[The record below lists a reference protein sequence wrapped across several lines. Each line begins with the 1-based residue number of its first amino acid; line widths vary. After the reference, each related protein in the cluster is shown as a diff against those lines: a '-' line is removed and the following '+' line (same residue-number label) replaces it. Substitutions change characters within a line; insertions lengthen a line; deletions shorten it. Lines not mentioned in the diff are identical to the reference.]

1 MARIT
6 EYEATERYNEM
17 LNECYSL
24 AEVAGYTYAVS
35 HLFKMVDPIAY
46 RTGLA
51 DYIDSM
57 GKDDGTTVEGYE

>member
-17 LNECYSL
+17 LNECYPL
-24 AEVAGYTYAVS
+24 AEVAGYTYTVS
-35 HLFKMVDPIAY
+35 HSLKMVDPIAY

-57 GKDDGTTVEGYE
+57 SKDDGTTVEGYE